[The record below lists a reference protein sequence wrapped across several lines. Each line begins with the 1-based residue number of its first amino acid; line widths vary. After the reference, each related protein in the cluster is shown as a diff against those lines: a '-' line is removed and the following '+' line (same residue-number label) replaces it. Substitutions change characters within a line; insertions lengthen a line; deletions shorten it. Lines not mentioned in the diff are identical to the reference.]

1 MSNQDN
7 DNQAGQPDNYFALL
21 HSSFRQLRQS
31 ALVTG
36 APTVTDDD
44 LTEFLRILNHALP
57 KNDGEALVEQ
67 AVKAMYYAN
76 PRMFLKMMHSG
87 RRTPNGSRRDVRH
100 FVLLTIG
107 LEIVNEFGLEKV
119 IHLTWNKDT
128 HQYEAR
134 SLIDPNNPPDPEAF
148 RAEQRAN
155 RRNSAPRNGDRNGD
169 DGDRRNNDRP
179 RNNNRGGGRRGGNNN
194 DGGRRWGGDQ

>member
-7 DNQAGQPDNYFALL
+7 NNQAGQPNNYFALL
-21 HSSFRQLRQS
+21 HSSFRRLRQS

-36 APTVTDDD
+36 APTVTDEN
-44 LTEFLRILNHALP
+44 LNEFLGILNNALP
-57 KNDGEALVEQ
+57 RNDAETLVEQ

-100 FVLLTIG
+100 FVLLTVG
-107 LEIVNEFGLEKV
+107 LEIVKEFGLEKV
-119 IHLTWNKDT
+119 IHLTWNKDA

-134 SLIDPNNPPDPEAF
+134 SLIDPNNPPDADAF

-155 RRNSAPRNGDRNGD
+155 RRNYGPRNDNRNGDRN
-169 DGDRRNNDRP
+169 NDRDDN
-179 RNNNRGGGRRGGNNN
+179 RNNNHGRSRRDNSNNN